1 MKVPLNESI
10 IFYECIPRFANT
22 SESAQTFHRFINVD
36 RHKIS
41 ISDQS
46 ACCLAPWLYA
56 VLEKML
62 ISTSIVSKENTGNLD
77 LESMFVRALME
88 ENSSKEEQKPHTL
101 YTNNSMEEEEEADVE
116 ERDPEDD
123 HNNNNNNNTLQ
134 QPLLKRSRTLSS
146 SPLALVG
153 AKVSHIESL
162 DYEINENDLF
172 KQDWR
177 RRSKVQVLQYVF
189 LKWTLAFLV
198 GLLTG
203 LIATIINLAIENI
216 AGYKLLAVVNLISKE
231 RFVTGF
237 LYFTGANFVL
247 TMIAAL
253 LCVCFAP
260 TAAGPG
266 IPEIKAYL
274 NGVDTPNMYG
284 ATTLIVK
291 IIGSI
296 GAVSAGL
303 DLGKEGPLVH
313 IGCCISSLLAQGGP
327 DNYRLKWRW
336 LRYFNNDRDRRDII
350 TCGASSGVCAAF
362 RAPVGGVLFALEEV
376 ATWWRSALLWRT
388 FFSTAI
394 VVVVLRAFIEICN
407 SGKCGLFGTGGLIMF
422 DLSNA
427 VVRYRA
433 MDIVPVTIIGIL
445 GGLLGS
451 LYNYLLHKV
460 LRFYNLINQKGK
472 MHKLAL
478 ALSVSLF
485 TSVCQYCLPFLAK
498 CRPCNPNLEDVC
510 PTNGRSGNFKQ
521 FNCPDGYYNDLA
533 TLLLTTI
540 DDAVRNIFSS
550 NTASEFTIFSLL
562 VFFALYSILGLITFG
577 IAVPSGLFLPII
589 LMGSAYGRLLGI
601 LMGPYTNIDQGL
613 YAVLGAASLM
623 AGSMR
628 MTVSLCVIFLELTNN
643 LLLLPITMIVLLIAK
658 TVGDCFNPSIYE
670 IILELKG
677 LPFLDSHPEPW
688 MRTLSVAELVDAK
701 EPVVSLCGIERV
713 DRIVDVLRN
722 TTHNGFPVI
731 DEGVIPPVGYGNS
744 AIELQGMI
752 LRAHLVLALKKKWFL
767 RERRRTE
774 EWEVR
779 EKFDW
784 VELAER
790 ELKIEEVAV
799 TSEEMEMYVDLHPLT
814 NTTPY
819 TVVESMS
826 VAKALVLFREVGL
839 RHMLVVPKY
848 EAAGV
853 SPVVGILTRQ
863 DLRPYNILSAFPHL
877 AKFKKH

>member
-1 MKVPLNESI
+1 
-10 IFYECIPRFANT
+10 
-22 SESAQTFHRFINVD
+22 
-36 RHKIS
+36 
-41 ISDQS
+41 
-46 ACCLAPWLYA
+46 
-56 VLEKML
+56 
-62 ISTSIVSKENTGNLD
+62 
-77 LESMFVRALME
+77 ME
-88 ENSSKEEQKPHTL
+88 ENSNS
-101 YTNNSMEEEEEADVE
+101 NNSNGLMERELDVE
-116 ERDPEDD
+116 ERD
-123 HNNNNNNNTLQ
+123 NNNSNCNSNCNCNCNALQ
-134 QPLLKRSRTLSS
+134 QPLLLKRNRTLSS
-146 SPLALVG
+146 NPLALVG
-153 AKVSHIESL
+153 AKVAYIESL

-172 KQDWR
+172 KHDWR
-177 RRSKVQVLQYVF
+177 KRSKVQVLQYVF
-189 LKWTLAFLV
+189 LKWTLACLV

-203 LIATIINLAIENI
+203 LIATLINLAVENI
-216 AGYKLLAVVNLISKE
+216 AGYKLLAVVNLISNE
-231 RFVTGF
+231 RFLTGF

-247 TMIAAL
+247 TLVAAA

-274 NGVDTPNMYG
+274 NGVDTPNMFG

-296 GAVSAGL
+296 GAVAAGL

-313 IGCCISSLLAQGGP
+313 IGCCIASLLAQGGP

-350 TCGASSGVCAAF
+350 TCGSSAGVCAAF

-394 VVVVLRAFIEICN
+394 VVVILRGFIDICT

-422 DLSNA
+422 DVSN
-427 VVRYRA
+427 VVVSYRL
-433 MDIVPVTIIGIL
+433 MDVIPITIIGIL

-451 LYNYLLHKV
+451 LYNHVLHKI
-460 LRFYNLINQKGK
+460 LRLYNLINQKGK
-472 MHKLAL
+472 MHKLILAL
-478 ALSVSLF
+478 AVSLF
-485 TSVCQYCLPFLAK
+485 TSVCQYCLPFLAQCK
-498 CRPCNPNLEDVC
+498 ACDSTLGEAC

-533 TLLLTTI
+533 TLLLTTN

-550 NTASEFTIFSLL
+550 NTPSEFTIFSLL
-562 VFFALYSILGLITFG
+562 IFFALYCILGLVTFG

-589 LMGSAYGRLLGI
+589 LMGSAYGRLLAI
-601 LMGPYTNIDQGL
+601 LMGPNTNIDHGL

-677 LPFLDSHPEPW
+677 LPFLDASPEPW
-688 MRTLSVAELVDAK
+688 MRNLTVGELADAK
-701 EPVVSLCGIERV
+701 EPVVSLSGIERV
-713 DRIVDVLRN
+713 DRIVDVLKN
-722 TTHNGFPVI
+722 CSHNGFAVI
-731 DEGVIPPVGYGNS
+731 DEGVIPTVGFANS
-744 AIELQGMI
+744 AIELHGII

-767 RERRRTE
+767 TEKRRTE
-774 EWEVR
+774 DWEVR

-784 VELAER
+784 MELAER

-819 TVVESMS
+819 TVTESMS
-826 VAKALVLFREVGL
+826 VAKALVLFRQVGL
-839 RHMLVVPKY
+839 RHLLVVPKY
-848 EAAGV
+848 QAAGV
-853 SPVVGILTRQ
+853 SYFLSKQ
-863 DLRPYNILSAFPHL
+863 NYSLSAISVPVIINIANLISFRLFEGASGDRNSNP
-877 AKFKKH
+877 AGFKAIQHSECVPSPSEI